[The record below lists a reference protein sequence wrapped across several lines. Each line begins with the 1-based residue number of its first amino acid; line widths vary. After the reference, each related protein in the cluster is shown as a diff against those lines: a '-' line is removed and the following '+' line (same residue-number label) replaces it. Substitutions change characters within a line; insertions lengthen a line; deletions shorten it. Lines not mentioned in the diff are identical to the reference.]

1 MDSPRIQIQRTDPR
15 LQVERKKGYFKV
27 NRSKSRL
34 QIRYQNES
42 SIPDGGRLK
51 INNPPAKLEID
62 QSKSFA
68 DLGSRKFSLFIKHL
82 EQLAANEGQKRIAE
96 IVREGDFLSK
106 IEKKSHTIAEAA
118 KKESYD
124 DQKKLGIRAIPEAR
138 QEIKV
143 DPGQIKIKA
152 QPTEVKM
159 QAELKPMQV
168 RAKADKIRFYTEPK
182 ARLEIEIVGARVDYN
197 A

>member
-1 MDSPRIQIQRTDPR
+1 MNSPRIQIQRTNPR

-27 NRSKSRL
+27 DRSKSRL
-34 QIRYQNES
+34 QLRYQNEK
-42 SIPDGGRLK
+42 SIPDGGHLK
-51 INNPPAKLEID
+51 IDNPPAKLEID

-82 EQLAANEGQKRIAE
+82 EQLAVKETQKGIAE

-106 IEKKSHTIAEAA
+106 IEKETHTIAEAV
-118 KKESYD
+118 KKEFYD
-124 DQKKLGIRAIPEAR
+124 DQKKFGVRAIPVAKP
-138 QEIKV
+138 EIKV